1 MPSILL
7 VEPTPTQTRVCTQ
20 VYALWQSRRYG
31 EAMAS
36 EQGIRQLRADV
47 AASVRRAGAGEH
59 IVVTIGGRPVAQL
72 GPLGAAEGQVRL
84 ADLVA
89 RGLVIAPRRTGEF
102 RAPEPVSV
110 WSGARVDRLLREIR

>member
-1 MPSILL
+1 
-7 VEPTPTQTRVCTQ
+7 
-20 VYALWQSRRYG
+20 
-31 EAMAS
+31 MAS

-72 GPLGAAEGQVRL
+72 GPLGAAEGHVRL

-89 RGLVIAPRRTGEF
+89 RGLVVAPRRTGEF
-102 RAPEPVSV
+102 RAPAPVSV
-110 WSGARVDRLLREIR
+110 WSGARIDRLLREIR

>member
-1 MPSILL
+1 M
-7 VEPTPTQTRVCTQ
+7 
-20 VYALWQSRRYG
+20 YALWGSGRYG
-31 EAMAS
+31 VAVAS

-89 RGLVIAPRRTGEF
+89 RGLVVAPRRTGEF
-102 RAPEPVSV
+102 RAPAPVSV
-110 WSGARVDRLLREIR
+110 WSGTRIDRLLREIR